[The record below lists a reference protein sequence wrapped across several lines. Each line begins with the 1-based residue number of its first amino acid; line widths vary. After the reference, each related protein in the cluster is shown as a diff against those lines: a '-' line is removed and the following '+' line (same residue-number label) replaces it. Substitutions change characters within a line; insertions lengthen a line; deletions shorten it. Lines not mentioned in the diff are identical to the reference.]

1 MAVIRWG
8 HDALALE
15 IGHGAHEAVALRA
28 AEACGARMAT
38 SDIVPLVQILTSA
51 HGHALASSR
60 LGMTDLGQ
68 GLRLVDF
75 DSRSETGWH
84 HLKLM
89 MSTIGLDVVI
99 RLSSPDGV
107 AAFMSETTVTNA
119 SDVPVTLL
127 SVTSWSGPLGN
138 TEDAATADTDWRL
151 HRGRSDW
158 LAENRWEEIPFGE
171 LFPRISQHLTG
182 HRPRGQVRMT
192 STGTWSSGEWIPV
205 VAASSS
211 EQGYAWVWQVLHNGA
226 WRVEVGEEYRDYGV
240 AVSGPN
246 HMDHGW
252 ARKLAPGES
261 FTTVPAA
268 VALGDNP
275 TAAVAEATKL
285 RRRTRRAHIDND
297 ALPVIFNDYMNT
309 LNGDPTTEKLLPLVE
324 AAAEVGAEIFCIDA
338 GWYDDSGF
346 WWDSV
351 GAWEPSTTRFPGG
364 LSEVI
369 DRIIECG
376 MVPGLWLEPEVVG
389 VRSPIATQLP
399 DGAFLQRGGQRLME
413 QGRYHLD
420 LRHPAALAHV
430 DAVVDRL
437 VEEFGVGYF
446 KLDYNINPGPGTDH
460 ESHSVGDGLL
470 EHNRAHLAW
479 LDAVLDRHP
488 RLVIENCGS
497 GAMRADGAMLSRLQL
512 QSTSD
517 QQDPLLY
524 PPITASAPMSML
536 PEQAASWAYPQPGMS
551 PEEAAFCLVTGL
563 PGRFFLSGYLNNMT
577 ESELELVREAVALTK
592 EIRHHIRR
600 STPMWPLGLP
610 RWDDP
615 WVTLGLDVDDATLLF
630 IWRRS
635 DAPAVELRLPRFAG
649 LDPRIET
656 VFPKNLTPWQLAWSE
671 ADGVLRVDADAAPA
685 ARMIRISHKGGSDPR
700 ELA

>member
-1 MAVIRWG
+1 MKAIRWG
-8 HDALALE
+8 HDALVLE
-15 IGHGAHEAVALRA
+15 IGHGADEPVALRS
-28 AEACGARMAT
+28 AEAGGARMTT
-38 SDIVPLVQILTSA
+38 SDLVPVVQVLTSD

-60 LGMTDLGQ
+60 LGMSELGQ
-68 GLRLVDF
+68 ALRLTDF
-75 DSRSETGWH
+75 HTDSESGRHE
-84 HLKLM
+84 LELD
-89 MSTIGLDVVI
+89 MSTTGLDVVAT
-99 RLSSPDGV
+99 LESFDGV
-107 AAFMSETTVTNA
+107 AAFTTRTTVTNT
-119 SDVPVTLL
+119 SDAPVTLL
-127 SVTSWSGPLGN
+127 AVTSWSAPLGN
-138 TEDAATADTDWRL
+138 RDDRPVGNTDWRL
-151 HRGRSDW
+151 HRARSDW
-158 LAENRWEEIPFGE
+158 LAENRWDDVALGE

-182 HRPRGQVRMT
+182 HRPRGQEALV
-192 STGTWSSGEWIPV
+192 STGTWSSGEWTPV
-205 VAASSS
+205 AAASSAD
-211 EQGYAWVWQVLHNGA
+211 QGVAWVWQVLHNGA
-226 WRVEVGEEYRDYGV
+226 WRIELGEEYRDFEV

-252 ARKLAPGES
+252 SRTLAPGES

-268 VALGDNP
+268 VALGSDV
-275 TAAVAEATKL
+275 TAAVAAVTEL
-285 RRRTRRAHIDND
+285 RRRTRRPHADNES
-297 ALPVIFNDYMNT
+297 LPVIFNDYMNT
-309 LNGDPTTEKLLPLVE
+309 LDGDPTTAKLIPLVD
-324 AAAEVGAEIFCIDA
+324 AAAAAGAEIFCIDA

-351 GAWEPSTTRFPGG
+351 GAWQPSTTRFPGG
-364 LSEVI
+364 LGEVV
-369 DRIIECG
+369 DRISGHG
-376 MVPGLWLEPEVVG
+376 MVPGLWLEPEVIG
-389 VRSPIATQLP
+389 VRSPLADQLP
-399 DGAFLQRGGQRLME
+399 DEAFLQRGGQRLME

-420 LRHPAALAHV
+420 FRHPAAVAHA

-437 VEEFGVGYF
+437 VTDFGVGYF
-446 KLDYNINPGPGTDH
+446 KFDYNINPGPGTDH
-460 ESHSVGDGLL
+460 ASCSVGDGLL

-479 LDAVLDRHP
+479 LDSVLDRHP
-488 RLVIENCGS
+488 ALVIENCGS
-497 GAMRADGAMLSRLQL
+497 GAMRADGALLSRLQL

-600 STPMWPLGLP
+600 STPVWPLGLP

-630 IWRRS
+630 IWRRA
-635 DAPAVELRLPRFAG
+635 DAPAAELRLPRFAG